1 MADYFACCRRN
12 QNDPTRFREGG
23 NLIVIPMVGL
33 SSRFT
38 KAGYNVPKYMLPL
51 GRRSVFNHAVSSF
64 SAYFAE
70 VPFLFIVRDIN
81 GTADFVRQECELLG
95 IKQVEVAVLPEMT
108 RGQAETVM
116 EGLSRSGCPLDV
128 PITIFNIDT
137 FRPDFRYPENFEV
150 GAVDGYLEVF
160 EGSGAN
166 WSFVRPDGNRP
177 FGVLE
182 TAEKREISNLCCTGL
197 YHFRTADRFAKA
209 YAAQTGL
216 SADRLQGGEL
226 YVAPLYNEL
235 IREECDI
242 RYFLIA
248 RGQVIFCG
256 VPAEYEALN
265 SKKSTYREGYGIL

>member
-1 MADYFACCRRN
+1 MVDGLACCRRN
-12 QNDPTRFREGG
+12 RNDPTRFREGG
-23 NLIVIPMVGL
+23 KLIVIPMVGL

-38 KAGYNVPKYMLPL
+38 KAGYKVPKYMLPL
-51 GRRSVFNHAVSSF
+51 GGRSVFNHAVSSF

-70 VPFLFIVRDIN
+70 VPFLFIVRDVN

-95 IKQVEVAVLPEMT
+95 IRQARVVVLSEMT

-116 EGLSRSGCPLDV
+116 EGLSRSGCPLDA

-137 FRPDFRYPENFEV
+137 FRPGFRYPENFEV

-166 WSFVRPDGNRP
+166 WSFVRPDRDRP

-197 YHFRTADRFAKA
+197 YHFRTADLFAKA
-209 YAAQTGL
+209 YAVQTGL

-235 IREECDI
+235 IREGCDI
-242 RYFLIA
+242 RYSLIA
-248 RGQVIFCG
+248 REHVIFCG
-256 VPAEYEALN
+256 IPAEYEALSSN
-265 SKKSTYREGYGIL
+265 EINI